1 MIRKIFMIL
10 FISVFV
16 FGLVGYTYSTP
27 SQKSTIILNEQTFP
41 DPYVRGIIKK
51 KLSVSDNADI
61 TDAVKTITSISLE
74 FNSNNHTG
82 ITDLEG
88 IQHLTNLTSIDGN
101 NEFSPSI
108 KNIHRLGELTKLT
121 RLTVADDNIY
131 NVLSKVTIPN
141 LNHLTIGYNE
151 TELLDSSKLSE
162 IIKKQPNLNDIF
174 IQYSKLTD
182 LNWLSNTQLEEV
194 DIYKSE
200 LVSNNAKLTNPAP
213 SVKELSYTFNNT
225 SPIDGLYSLT
235 NDFPNL
241 EKLSIGDWTN
251 TTDTSWITNI
261 DAFQSSL
268 KELIIHNSASSSQE
282 PIATN
287 VRTQADKL
295 SIFNLPKLTSIST
308 FDTTDITIEDC
319 PVLDISSFAINYA
332 TKIDIDNVKS
342 ISPPINTDITKEIH
356 LKDIQE
362 PTITFKG
369 SGQVDILEINQE
381 KTNTI
386 NINKNLQVGRLTL
399 SNVNAQT
406 ITVTT
411 SGEIRK
417 SNIDTLNY
425 NYVTTSA
432 SPSYDNKLTLRD
444 EVNITNLNDYS
455 NQPISVSRNF
465 SANNAWTSTITN
477 LNKFVNVD
485 TASPSDQFLASTY
498 QSSLLD
504 TMLLDSQNKLTI
516 ENINYNI
523 KQNYQTSSNNIREIN
538 LNIAEFD
545 SEDIKDVLTKNPK
558 VNINLQ
564 TGSTQD
570 LSHSRKKTL
579 YVEAPTNQVTI
590 NVQLDNVSPY
600 SDDYQLRDIVNLTS
614 NIDEIH
620 INEDISTTYSIDE
633 VIINHSDTPISDN
646 FKVYTSNQNTK
657 FKSYRQG
664 QDIYQEI
671 DNKIK
676 FLDNT
681 TGVTTT
687 EDYIDLFIRNRLNLY
702 QQPMEVVFK
711 QDSSN
716 NWTVQLQ
723 PIQQMYD
730 STQTPPTLNFDTT
743 KEYEL
748 DKYYLKASSLS
759 DLIQV
764 SDFKATQLPSSFNI
778 QDAET
783 ATVIYTGNSQRND
796 HSYNA
801 YAYTIDSEVQY
812 QPIKYTTNLP
822 TTGTYG
828 DTLSLTVD
836 ITNGVP
842 VKNIEVYYEDTLLTT
857 LNKVSNNFQ
866 GNLVL
871 NNKIPLG
878 DIELDF
884 KFNKEDQKSET
895 YSNNFK
901 MMPVTVTGVDYQ
913 FNIPSERQYDGTNNI
928 SITMSV
934 SNFTPKFNDS
944 FTFSYGE
951 NNILQ
956 FQGTADVGDKD
967 IILSP
972 DNIKMVGD
980 NKEYYQLDKTI
991 QNPNRKIKITPIDL
1005 SASLVNNINKFYDGT
1020 DDATVLISD
1029 LQITPQTSNLEN
1041 IVEIVSA
1048 KYNDSNVGEN
1058 KNITVTLNSKSI
1070 NYTLPKT
1077 VQGIG
1082 EIMKANTQIGVQ
1094 DIIYNDTVSYGETVQ
1109 FKVKPTISNNRTLD
1123 TVEIYKDNVLLATSS
1138 SKDADYYVINYDTSD
1153 KKLVI
1158 GENQLQV
1165 KFLGNDNLLDSTVS
1179 INLTLNPRELTA
1191 TYNLEYKYDGVTT
1204 KQALLSLSNNLSK
1217 DNFQITATLKL
1228 DEQTINAG
1236 DTPTVLEKIYS
1247 VPDGYYTLPNDNVT
1261 GTINILK
1268 DTTNLPQDWTTRYYI
1283 VNNLEKEYEWQ
1294 LPIDNIYK
1302 NNYGSASIT
1311 IEEDN
1316 IYDSSYY
1323 KNNPYIDTTSLKVSV
1338 NQIQSEEEK
1347 ILSSHKLKISTTNY
1361 EDIEFMLE
1369 IYSSNKEK
1377 PILTVQPIIVDYG
1390 TNIDETLLN
1399 YTVKDSSNSDVTGQI
1414 EIKGDKG
1421 ILDAGDYVYDVEF
1434 TPTSNDVYDT
1444 ASSKLFITV
1453 NKIPVD
1459 MKTPPTTTL
1468 PTTTK
1473 DILENYDFVTNGEFL
1488 GYDGQVIT
1496 DYQLEWSSPTTTVQI
1511 NTGYEYTLNHKNYYY
1526 IGSLIPYPTYELPQF
1541 YPNSDTVVFPAGALV
1556 PNTPD
1561 ANIDEDGNVKFPVDT
1576 VIELPNGDKINVSKP
1591 TVSYPDSD
1599 NNTIVTLPNG
1609 EIPTFDKD
1617 VILLL
1622 PPYTQYPTD
1631 KGTAELPNGGLCL
1644 PDGTIKPNFPLFVLT
1659 PDGDLIIPDNT
1670 IISPNVGYTKDE
1682 ENIIISI
1689 PPSML
1694 PDKFPEGN
1702 GGTITITPNGN
1713 IIYKPNQPETEV
1725 TTEIP
1730 TETTTEEATET
1741 TTQASL
1747 GSGLGAIVPANND
1760 KITYPVQPDDSNKD
1774 NQQQKIP
1781 FNYIDG
1787 WYEDIIKDLYGRGV
1801 IIGDGNEF
1809 NPNKPI
1815 TRADFSIMIY
1825 NMLSN
1830 VYNIQLPEVSEIYN
1844 YSDTPE
1850 TAYYYKYVNSLSS
1863 LNILEGYGNDT
1874 FKPMNL
1880 ITREETSVI
1889 VNKLIKY
1896 LNIPVIE
1903 KQNIT
1908 YNDSDSISWW
1918 AKEYVEKATKY
1929 GLIMGYE
1936 DNSFRPKNNIT
1947 RAESATIIYNL
1958 IQGDIDH

>member
-1 MIRKIFMIL
+1 MIRKIFMIV

-41 DPYVRGIIKK
+41 DLYVREIIKK

-61 TDAVKTITSISLE
+61 TDAVKTITSISFE
-74 FNSNNHTG
+74 FNNNNHTA

-121 RLTVADDNIY
+121 RLTVADDNIH

-141 LNHLTIGYNE
+141 LDHLTIGYNV

-162 IIKKQPNLNDIF
+162 IIKKQPNLNDIY
-174 IQYSKLTD
+174 IHYSKLTD
-182 LNWLSNTQLEEV
+182 LNWLSDTQLEKV
-194 DIYKSE
+194 DIYRCN
-200 LVSNNAKLTNPAP
+200 LVSNNARLTNPAP
-213 SVKELSYTFNNT
+213 SVKELSYTFNNN

-241 EKLSIGDWTN
+241 EKLSIGDWAN

-261 DAFQSSL
+261 DAFQDSL
-268 KELIIHNSASSSQE
+268 KELKIHNSASSSQE

-287 VRTQADKL
+287 VRTRADKL
-295 SIFNLPKLTSIST
+295 SIFNLPKLTSVST
-308 FDTTDITIEDC
+308 VDTTDITIEDC
-319 PVLDISSFAINYA
+319 PVLDIDSFVINYA

-342 ISPPINTDITKEIH
+342 ISSPINTDIIKEIH

-411 SGEIRK
+411 AGEIRK

-425 NYVTTSA
+425 NYVTPST
-432 SPSYDNKLTLRD
+432 SPSYYDKLTLMD

-465 SANNAWTSTITN
+465 GANNNAWTSTITN
-477 LNKFVNVD
+477 LNKIVNVD

-498 QSSLLD
+498 QTSLLD
-504 TMLLDSQNKLTI
+504 TRLLDSQNKLII

-523 KQNYQTSSNNIREIN
+523 KQNYQTSSNNIQEII
-538 LNIAEFD
+538 LNIAEFA

-564 TGSTQD
+564 TGSEQD
-570 LSHSRKKTL
+570 LSYSRKKTL

-590 NVQLDNVSPY
+590 NVQLDNVPPY
-600 SDDYQLRDIVNLTS
+600 DDDYQLRDVVNFTS

-730 STQTPPTLNFDTT
+730 STQTPPTLNFDIT

-764 SDFKATQLPSSFNI
+764 SNFKATQLPSSFNI

-783 ATVIYTGNSQRND
+783 ATVICTGNSQRTGY
-796 HSYNA
+796 SYNA

-944 FTFSYGE
+944 FTFTYGE

-956 FQGTADVGDKD
+956 FQGTADAGDKD
-967 IILSP
+967 IILSS

-980 NKEYYQLDKTI
+980 NKEYYKLDKTI

-1020 DDATVLISD
+1020 DDATVLISN

-1094 DIIYNDTVSYGETVQ
+1094 DIIYNDTVTYGETVQ
-1109 FKVKPTISNNRTLD
+1109 FKVKPTISNNRALD

-1165 KFLGNDNLLDSTVS
+1165 KFLGNDNLLGSIVS

-1191 TYNLEYKYDGVTT
+1191 TYNLEYKYDGITT

-1268 DTTNLPQDWTTRYYI
+1268 DTANLPQDWTTRYYI

-1390 TNIDETLLN
+1390 TNIDENLLN
-1399 YTVKDSSNSDVTGQI
+1399 YTVKDSSNSDITGQI

-1561 ANIDEDGNVKFPVDT
+1561 ASIDEDGNVKFPVDT

-1644 PDGTIKPNFPLFVLT
+1644 PDGTIKPNFPTFIVTPNGDLIIEGEITVKPNPGYDKDKDGNIIITIKPPTTVTDKDGNDKFPDGNGGEIILT
-1659 PDGDLIIPDNT
+1659 PDGEII
-1670 IISPNVGYTKDE
+1670 
-1682 ENIIISI
+1682 
-1689 PPSML
+1689 
-1694 PDKFPEGN
+1694 F
-1702 GGTITITPNGN
+1702 
-1713 IIYKPNQPETEV
+1713 KPTEPETEI
-1725 TTEIP
+1725 TTEQP
-1730 TETTTEEATET
+1730 TETTTADNN
-1741 TTQASL
+1741 
-1747 GSGLGAIVPANND
+1747 SGNGAIIGKP
-1760 KITYPVQPDDSNKD
+1760 TTEQPTTKPTTKD
-1774 NQQQKIP
+1774 IP
-1781 FNYIDG
+1781 FDDIEGG
-1787 WYEDIIKDLYGRGV
+1787 WYEVVIVDL
-1801 IIGDGNEF
+1801 N
-1809 NPNKPI
+1809 NKGIVNGYNKLYKPDNDI
-1815 TRADFSIMIY
+1815 TRADFAIMIY
-1825 NMLSN
+1825 NLLE
-1830 VYNIQLPEVSEIYN
+1830 NIYGIALPEPTSEFNYN
-1844 YSDTPE
+1844 DTP
-1850 TAYYYKYVNSLSS
+1850 TDAYYYKYVNSLSS
-1863 LNILEGYGNDT
+1863 LNILEGYGNGT
-1874 FKPMNL
+1874 FKPTNN
-1880 ITREETSVI
+1880 ITREEASVVI
-1889 VNKLIKY
+1889 DKLVNY
-1896 LNIPVIE
+1896 LNL
-1903 KQNIT
+1903 NIQ
-1908 YNDSDSISWW
+1908 SINRKLYLDENEMSWW
-1918 AKEYVEKATKY
+1918 AKPYIDRTVSY
-1929 GLIMGYE
+1929 GLMSGYK
-1936 DNSFRPKNNIT
+1936 DNTFKPKKNIT
-1947 RAESATIIYNL
+1947 RAETAQILYNL
-1958 IQGDIDH
+1958 IYTE